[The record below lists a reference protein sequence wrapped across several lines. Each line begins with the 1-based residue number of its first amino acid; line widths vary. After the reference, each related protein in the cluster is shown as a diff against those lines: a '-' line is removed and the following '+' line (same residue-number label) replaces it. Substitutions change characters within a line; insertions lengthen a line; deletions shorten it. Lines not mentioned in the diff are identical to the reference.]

1 MQERYLGDIHDYFK
15 FLFLKFL
22 SKNLKIKIGLNWF
35 LVDPDDIGEK
45 EKNKN
50 DGEKRKYLYDVDMKN
65 YDQLLIKELKLFKN
79 TNKRNLI
86 KFTQNSHLESYIKFF
101 NNKLTVNNRESW
113 IQDSLIKLKDQNIF
127 FLDPDNGFSENK
139 SGKASLKYLLPEDC
153 RKILNENKVI
163 IFTQFQSFNVN
174 HQLQIIKLKKSLQ
187 NYKFKVLKSV
197 IRNRTAP
204 NTFFVTISSNNISQK
219 FDNIFEE
226 YSKKYDRVELV
237 E

>member
-50 DGEKRKYLYDVDMKN
+50 DGEKRKYLYDVHMKN

-86 KFTQNSHLESYIKFF
+86 KFTQTSHLESYIKFF
-101 NNKLTVNNRESW
+101 NNKLTVNNRDSW
-113 IQDSLIKLKDQNIF
+113 IQDS
-127 FLDPDNGFSENK
+127 
-139 SGKASLKYLLPEDC
+139 
-153 RKILNENKVI
+153 
-163 IFTQFQSFNVN
+163 
-174 HQLQIIKLKKSLQ
+174 
-187 NYKFKVLKSV
+187 
-197 IRNRTAP
+197 
-204 NTFFVTISSNNISQK
+204 
-219 FDNIFEE
+219 
-226 YSKKYDRVELV
+226 
-237 E
+237 

>member
-22 SKNLKIKIGLNWF
+22 SKTLKIKIGLNWF

-86 KFTQNSHLESYIKFF
+86 K
-101 NNKLTVNNRESW
+101 
-113 IQDSLIKLKDQNIF
+113 LKDQNIF

-139 SGKASLKYLLPEDC
+139 RGKASLKYLLPEDC
-153 RKILNENKVI
+153 RKILNENKII

-204 NTFFVTISSNNISQK
+204 NTFFITISSNNISQK